1 MNRICFILNENKV
14 IFHDEDKPCSGT
26 LSATLMLINGF
37 KGRYS
42 ITVYH
47 QGEARNVD
55 SVEYV
60 NVKDLSLLSKLDA
73 VAIFVGSAGCFLE
86 ANSAKFRKS
95 YYWLHNFER
104 TNNKKHLIIKKELTG
119 IICVSKY
126 QMFTMLK
133 SGVFFKSTY
142 IHNPFEFE
150 KEVNIVFAGALK
162 KEKSIHNV
170 IRLWRNLRNNGV
182 LVNLHIFG
190 SGDIYGLEDYIP
202 GKSGVID
209 TRYEAE
215 FIDLMLDRDGKIDSS
230 LIFYGMQDKVTMS
243 KIISQCDYFISGLN
257 ESGAAECFSMA
268 FLEAQAMNTPI
279 LTLIRGGQPESLY
292 HSGSKAFVSILT
304 LERYLIKTIEKR
316 NKLSLEYKIEEWES
330 YIENNNKVLQY
341 KKQFLAMLSGGY
353 VAFAKLISH
362 FSNYSK

>member
-1 MNRICFILNENKV
+1 MNQIYFILNENKV
-14 IFHDEDKPCSGT
+14 VFHDEDKPCSGT
-26 LSATLMLINGF
+26 LSSTLMLINGF

-47 QGEARNVD
+47 QGEARSVD
-55 SVEYV
+55 GVEYV
-60 NVKDLSLLSKLDA
+60 NVKNLSLLSKVDA
-73 VAIFVGSAGCFLE
+73 IAIFVGSAGSFLE
-86 ANSAKFRKS
+86 ANSVKFRKS

-104 TNNKKHLIIKKELTG
+104 TNNKKNLIIKKELTG

-142 IHNPFEFE
+142 IHNPFEFK
-150 KEVNIVFAGALK
+150 KEINIAFAGALK
-162 KEKSIHNV
+162 KEKSIDNV

-190 SGDIYGLEDYIP
+190 SGDIYGLKDYIP

-209 TRYEAE
+209 ARFEVE
-215 FIDLMLDRDGKIDSS
+215 FIDLMLDQDGNLDSS
-230 LIFYGMQDKVTMS
+230 LIFYGMQDKITMS
-243 KIISQCDYFISGLN
+243 EVISKCDYFISGLN
-257 ESGAAECFSMA
+257 ENGAAECFSMA

-316 NKLSLEYKIEEWES
+316 NELSLEKIIGEWES
-330 YIENNNKVLQY
+330 YIGNNNKALQY
-341 KKQFLAMLSGGY
+341 KKQLLAMFSGCY
-353 VAFAKLISH
+353 VVCAKLISR
-362 FSNYSK
+362 FL